1 MLMDFDIHAVP
12 SQGIDY
18 YKDIVSLSLTGTH
31 NTIRLILD
39 LLGSPLLVQC
49 LSLPVPG
56 YEEEFEHILSDDL
69 FGERRTSAARISLQI
84 SRIVMPHLL
93 FHGVTHFASREPIS
107 PSGLLNMLHQVTTL
121 TYLEFYPLPYLWD
134 EIDVD
139 KLHLSPIHTRHN

>member
-1 MLMDFDIHAVP
+1 
-12 SQGIDY
+12 
-18 YKDIVSLSLTGTH
+18 
-31 NTIRLILD
+31 
-39 LLGSPLLVQC
+39 
-49 LSLPVPG
+49 
-56 YEEEFEHILSDDL
+56 
-69 FGERRTSAARISLQI
+69 
-84 SRIVMPHLL
+84 MPHLL